1 MSRFQRPQF
10 TAPKIPK
17 PPKAFAQLLP
27 IIAIVQG
34 VLPIVARVRGISL
47 TTSFFVNAGLAQL
60 MANRAA
66 IQQRLMKLEIV
77 NKARKRMQ
85 NVPIPPAL
93 QVDPREVLAYAQEM
107 RALAQDPRAAL
118 EGRVRSA
125 VDEFG
130 QAARAE
136 VNAALE

>member
-1 MSRFQRPQF
+1 MSRFRRPQF

-34 VLPIVARVRGISL
+34 VLPILAQVQGIGL
-47 TTSFFVNAGLAQL
+47 TSFLVNIGLAQVKAQKASL
-60 MANRAA
+60 
-66 IQQRLMKLEIV
+66 QQRLLKLEIV
-77 NKARKRMQ
+77 NKARKRVQ
-85 NVPIPPAL
+85 NLPIPPAL

-130 QAARAE
+130 QAAKSE
-136 VNAALE
+136 VNAAL